1 MTSTSEVAE
10 AKPCAIDP
18 PSSAQMLGWDR
29 ALDSG
34 RVMRIHGRGAPV
46 GLCARHADKEA
57 GDRLLEARQER
68 RTQQVR
74 LSERRYV
81 L

>member
-1 MTSTSEVAE
+1 MRRPRLLFHPLGLEV
-10 AKPCAIDP
+10 
-18 PSSAQMLGWDR
+18 GDR
-29 ALDSG
+29 ALDG
-34 RVMRIHGRGAPV
+34 GLVVWVHGRGAPV